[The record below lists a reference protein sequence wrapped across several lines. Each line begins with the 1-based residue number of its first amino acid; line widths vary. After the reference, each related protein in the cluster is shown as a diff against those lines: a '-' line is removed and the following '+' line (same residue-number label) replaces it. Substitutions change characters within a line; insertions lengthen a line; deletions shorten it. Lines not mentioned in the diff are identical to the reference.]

1 MFHWSFEAAKV
12 RDLVG
17 SALNCIAFEIYF
29 KTGKLFL
36 HAPGEISQ
44 EKNLLFIQ
52 NQAKGLRLSGRL
64 ICSDTISLPQ
74 QKHQRNMQPFGPG
87 ALRMV
92 FSGKSL

>member
-36 HAPGEISQ
+36 HAPGEISPR
-44 EKNLLFIQ
+44 EKSIVY
-52 NQAKGLRLSGRL
+52 
-64 ICSDTISLPQ
+64 PE
-74 QKHQRNMQPFGPG
+74 PG
-87 ALRMV
+87 
-92 FSGKSL
+92 